1 MKNSSI
7 VLKGIVRGTFSQ
19 FQPYC
24 PEEPAVMK
32 FEGTSLSDVIQGLVL
47 DEWIFTLKVNGR
59 RIKNPF
65 QYIKRSGLNPIE
77 YMRAGV
83 IL

>member
-1 MKNSSI
+1 MKNPSI
-7 VLKGIVRGTFSQ
+7 VLKGIVRGTFSYLQ
-19 FQPYC
+19 SVC
-24 PEEPAVMK
+24 PEEPAVLEFK
-32 FEGTSLSDVIQGLVL
+32 GETLHEVVNGLVL

-65 QYIKRSGLNPIE
+65 QYIKRSGLNPVD
-77 YMRAGV
+77 YMRVGV